1 MRDREQVA
9 EALRIT
15 LRHSA
20 SEFADRAMALGCDR
34 EEFDRAL
41 SILGLDELRVLR
53 DLLDAAIA
61 DARYPRP
68 MWRTLLL
75 LSRRLV
81 ILRERHGEL
90 YIAKDPSLWASEA
103 QKGCLDALICLSSS
117 ELAGGRRA
125 DGRLIRILLDLVSD
139 V

>member
-53 DLLDAAIA
+53 ELLDAAIA

-81 ILRERHGEL
+81 IGRERYGEL
-90 YIAKDPSLWASEA
+90 YTATDPRIWVREA
-103 QKGCLDALICLSSS
+103 QAKCLDAVICLSSA
-117 ELAGGRRA
+117 ELAGGRAER
-125 DGRLIRILLDLVSD
+125 RLIQVLLTLVSET
-139 V
+139 